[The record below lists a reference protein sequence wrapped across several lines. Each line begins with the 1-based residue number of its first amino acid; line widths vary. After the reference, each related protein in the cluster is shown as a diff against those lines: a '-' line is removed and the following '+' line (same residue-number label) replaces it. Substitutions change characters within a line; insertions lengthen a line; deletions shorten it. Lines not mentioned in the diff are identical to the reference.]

1 MGLGGQRHALA
12 NLTPGE
18 KSGTRFTERRVGP
31 RASLDGC
38 GKSSFYPPPA
48 PTEIGFP
55 DRPGRSESLC
65 RLSYP
70 GSLKLS
76 SRALKSGFFIARNEN
91 PLQNLLVR
99 VVKVFVEVDDIPFC
113 IAL

>member
-12 NLTPGE
+12 NLTPGG
-18 KSGTRFTERRVGP
+18 KSGTHFTGSRVGP

-38 GKSSFYPPPA
+38 GKSPLYPPY
-48 PTEIGFP
+48 EIGFP
-55 DRPGRSESLC
+55 DRRARSESLC
-65 RLSYP
+65 RLSFLGP
-70 GSLKLS
+70 LKLS
-76 SRALKSGFFIARNEN
+76 RPALKSGLFITQSQN

-99 VVKVFVEVDDIPFC
+99 VVKVFVEVDYIPFW